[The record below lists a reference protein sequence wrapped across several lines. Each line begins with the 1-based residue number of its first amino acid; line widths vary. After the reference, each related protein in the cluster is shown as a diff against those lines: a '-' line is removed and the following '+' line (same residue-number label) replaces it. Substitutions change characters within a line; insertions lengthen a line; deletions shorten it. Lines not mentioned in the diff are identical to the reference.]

1 MSSKTSGL
9 GGGRSEKLPN
19 AYDFQVVE
27 PAAQNCVQAAITSVL
42 GTATYSAAQAQKQ
55 VDSINRTILSNLN
68 QLTGNFKW
76 IVTTLICQMGE
87 TGTNGL
93 QLDNSAMWDPSTD
106 GCFVMEWKN
115 KSVQA
120 TVCVCGLAL

>member
-1 MSSKTSGL
+1 MSAGGKTSGQ
-9 GGGRSEKLPN
+9 RSESFPN

-27 PAAQNCVQAAITSVL
+27 PSAQKCVQDVIKSVL
-42 GTATYSAAQAQKQ
+42 GTATFSAAQAKSQ
-55 VDSINRTILSNLN
+55 VNSINRKIVSNLN

-93 QLDNSAMWDPSTD
+93 QMDHSAMWDPHTD
-106 GCFVMEWKN
+106 GCFVIEWKSR
-115 KSVQA
+115 SVQA